1 MAKGYAMIGS
11 GLLVSLP
18 TVAMNHCPIGTASRS
33 AVHAY
38 IDDHTN
44 LFLTPPT
51 DQTQTTPKPTAAPW
65 PNPPNARFKLAY
77 ATYVVWRSSEV
88 IH

>member
-44 LFLTPPT
+44 LFLTPLPT
-51 DQTQTTPKPTAAPW
+51 GPRRH
-65 PNPPNARFKLAY
+65 PNPRRRHGRIPPNARFKLAY
-77 ATYVVWRSSEV
+77 TTYVV
-88 IH
+88 